1 MWRSLTQGLDTLFQ
15 RVQTVL
21 RVYWVKAWS
30 YIPQT
35 GAQILHRWSEAQY
48 WQAIQAAPLI

>member
-30 YIPQT
+30 YIPKQAHKSCTDGLKPNT
-35 GAQILHRWSEAQY
+35 GRPFKP
-48 WQAIQAAPLI
+48 PL